1 MGIPVPS
8 MFLKGD
14 KTSGQRTLW
23 VVWRYI
29 TSPLDHV
36 TERAFVEESSAVL
49 GVTEPGGR

>member
-8 MFLKGD
+8 MFLKGN
-14 KTSGQRTLW
+14 KASGQRTLW

-29 TSPLDHV
+29 ASPLDHV